1 MVRKYRNIY
10 RICTKDSPSTKRC
23 LSKEEI
29 SRLLTGI
36 IAVEEKVDG
45 GVCGISRDEDR
56 LILQGRG
63 RIIPYDENSKQF
75 HGLNSWAYENYE
87 KLIRIPHEWIVYG
100 EWVKACH
107 NIYYDKLP
115 DYFIGFD
122 VWNGERYLNLI
133 DRSKFLHSIGI
144 AEVPVLHTGTD
155 YVIGDIFASDIAFKI
170 KSRYSSSEIMEGVV
184 IKNKNGL
191 VGKYVRREFADS
203 MEEDWLKKPL
213 IVNRLRDDKI
223 DVLA

>member
-63 RIIPYDENSKQF
+63 RIIPCDENSKQF

-87 KLIRIPHEWIVYG
+87 KLMQIPEGWMVYG
-100 EWVKACH
+100 EWMKASH
-107 NIYYDKLP
+107 NIFYDKLP

-122 VWNGERYLNLI
+122 VWNGERYVDLV
-133 DRSKFLHSIGI
+133 DRSKFLYSIGI
-144 AEVPVLHTGTD
+144 AEVPLLHVGKD
-155 YVIGDIFASDIAFKI
+155 CIIEDILTPNLVFER
-170 KSRYSSSEIMEGVV
+170 KSRYSSSEIMEGII
-184 IKNKNGL
+184 IKNENGL
-191 VGKYVRREFADS
+191 VGKYVRREFVDC
-203 MEEDWLKKPL
+203 MEDDWLRKPL
-213 IVNRLRDDKI
+213 IKNKLIEFQRL
-223 DVLA
+223 

>member
-1 MVRKYRNIY
+1 MTQFKKYPKIY
-10 RICTKDSPSTKRC
+10 RLGS
-23 LSKEEI
+23 EENREI
-29 SRLLTGI
+29 FDVDTDVI
-36 IAVEEKVDG
+36 IIEEKVDG
-45 GVCGISRDEDR
+45 GVCGISKNGDK

-122 VWNGERYLNLI
+122 VWNGERYLDLI
-133 DRSKFLHSIGI
+133 DRSKFLYVIGI
-144 AEVPVLHTGTD
+144 AEVPLLHAGTD

-170 KSRYSSSEIMEGVV
+170 KSRYSSSEIMEGIV
-184 IKNKNGL
+184 IKNHERGL
-191 VGKYVRREFADS
+191 AGKYVRREFADS